1 MAGIYLHIP
10 FCKKACNYCNF
21 HFSTNQQKMD
31 DLVNALIQEITIQQ
45 HYLTDTVETIYFGG
59 GTPSL
64 LKPAQL
70 TVLLETIHEFF
81 RVKADVEITL
91 EANPDDIDPTV
102 LNAWKRA
109 GINRLSIGIQ
119 SFQEADLQWMGR
131 AHNALQALNCI
142 QEARE
147 AGISNLSIDLIY
159 GGPTLPH
166 KNWELNLKTAIDA
179 GVSHLSCYALTVEP
193 KTALA
198 LKINRHELPEIDSVH
213 QSEQFL
219 MLQTITAN
227 AGYEQ
232 YEISNFALPGKR
244 SKHNSSYWSGAHYLG
259 IGPSA
264 HSFNGV
270 SRQWNIS
277 NNSLYIQ
284 SILKGAV
291 PFEMEV
297 LTPIQ
302 QINEYIMTA
311 LRTVEGISAETID
324 RIAQQPIFTELVKD
338 AQKHIHR
345 GLMECNHHQLLITPA
360 GKFMAD
366 GIAADLF
373 RD

>member
-31 DLVNALIQEITIQQ
+31 DLVNALVQEITIQQ

-64 LKPAQL
+64 LKPAHL
-70 TVLLETIHEFF
+70 TLLLETIHQFF
-81 RVKADVEITL
+81 TVKADAEITL
-91 EANPDDIDPTV
+91 EANPDDIEPTV
-102 LNAWKRA
+102 LKTWITAR
-109 GINRLSIGIQ
+109 INRLSIGIQ

-131 AHNALQALNCI
+131 AHNALQAKDCI
-142 QEARE
+142 RMAQE
-147 AGISNLSIDLIY
+147 AGITNLSIDLIY

-166 KNWELNLKTAIDA
+166 ENWEQNLKTAIES

-198 LKINRHELPEIDSVH
+198 LKINRQELPEIDSLH
-213 QSEQFL
+213 QSEHFS
-219 MLQTITAN
+219 MLQSITAN

-264 HSFNGV
+264 HSFNGF

-291 PFEMEV
+291 PFEIEV